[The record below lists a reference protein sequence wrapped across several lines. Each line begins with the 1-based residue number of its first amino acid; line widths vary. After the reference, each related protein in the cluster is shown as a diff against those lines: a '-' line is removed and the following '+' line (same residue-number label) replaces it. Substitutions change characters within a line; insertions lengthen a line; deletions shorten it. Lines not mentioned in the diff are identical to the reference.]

1 MNLYLR
7 ISEQVEIDQLKLTTT
22 EEAIMKYI
30 YENIEAIDDIG
41 VIQIA
46 NNCHCSTAAI
56 HRFVKKFGCDGYK
69 QFKTELVSGK
79 RIIKFSNSKFQLK
92 MNELV
97 TYIQTLDVSRFR
109 EHLFTKENKRV
120 YIYGIGGSY
129 VSAQYLARQLNRYGI
144 DASAYQPS
152 ERVGL
157 TDLADAFI
165 FISHS
170 GETGFII
177 DKITQ
182 VKLDKMPIFAITKEN
197 STISKLADV
206 ALVHNNFFN
215 KDNFNQKESQL
226 ATILLIEKL
235 FYDLN

>member
-7 ISEQVEIDQLKLTTT
+7 ISEQAEIDQLKLTTT
-22 EEAIMKYI
+22 EAAIMKYI
-30 YENIEAIDDIG
+30 YENLETIDAIG
-41 VIQIA
+41 VTQIA

-79 RIIKFSNSKFQLK
+79 RIIKFSNSKFQLN

-97 TYIQTLDVSRFR
+97 SYVQSLDVTDFR
-109 EHLFTKENKRV
+109 EQLFKASNKRV

-129 VSAQYLARQLNRYGI
+129 VSAQYIARQLNRYGI
-144 DASAYQPS
+144 DASAYQPP
-152 ERVGL
+152 ERMGL
-157 TDLADAFI
+157 TDLADSFI

-170 GETGFII
+170 GETSIII
-177 DKITQ
+177 DKLMQ
-182 VKLDKMPIFAITKEN
+182 VKMENKPVFAITKEN
-197 STISKLADV
+197 SSLAKIADI
-206 ALVHNNFFN
+206 ALVHNNYFN
-215 KDNFNQKESQL
+215 QDNFNQKESQL

-235 FYDLN
+235 FYDLY